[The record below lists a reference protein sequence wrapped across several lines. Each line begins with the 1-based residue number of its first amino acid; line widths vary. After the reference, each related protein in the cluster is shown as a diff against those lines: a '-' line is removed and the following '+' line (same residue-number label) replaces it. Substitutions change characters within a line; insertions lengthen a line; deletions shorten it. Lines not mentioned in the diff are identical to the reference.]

1 MSEFDVSGF
10 LASFFDEARE
20 RLLSI
25 NRRLVLLEAGSLDSD
40 GLNLMRRDAHTIKG
54 SAQMLGVQ
62 DVSELG
68 HLFEDAMEYTIRHS
82 PEDVDALT
90 QFLYDVHDAL
100 QERIGH
106 HDAKRRLDTSLLYER
121 FQQLCT
127 PAPDAAIK
135 SSAEKSNNM
144 SEQADTQSDRA
155 KQKPKT
161 RQGGKGVRRNGKVSR
176 DVLATIKDS
185 LENSLAAATK
195 REPAPDLQ
203 AGVEHAN
210 TPAVPGEKVAA
221 SSAAPDSAPRSGKAR
236 KRKRQVPKALLV
248 AIKGSI
254 EESLERGENAATDLS
269 VGAGSESAPVA
280 STPIDFRPPDE
291 VVPAQQPES
300 QQNSGNFL
308 RVDRARL
315 LRLSNQIIEL
325 GSDRYRP
332 DASEARLRK
341 LADDITAMKERI
353 QALTGSDGGHGMRVL
368 AADLERQGRQA
379 QILAGE
385 LHHQHKRS
393 AAMLDDLRDQVFGLM
408 LRPLAS
414 VFSVFPRTVRDVAG
428 RSGKKVQLLI
438 TGESIE
444 MDQLA
449 AESLTEPLVHLVNNA
464 IAHGIENS
472 AMRLASG
479 KPEEGQITVTAR
491 RTGGLVSIDVMD
503 DGLGMDVDELRT
515 KAIAK
520 GLISDAEA
528 VDMDDREVLELIFHP
543 GFSTRSVVD
552 DLAGRGMGMSVVQ
565 DVMRELRG
573 TIHIHTEKGRGTRF
587 RLTLPVAIGLQP
599 VIVFRIADQRFGMI
613 SNLVKKVLPLQE
625 QTIRQGHGP
634 YARGYIDYEQHRVPL
649 IDLRTALMMGE
660 ESAPDANSG
669 ILIVEHLEGYLGLV
683 VDELFDTQQLMVR
696 EIDPYLRYYHPVG
709 LMGCAIIDDG
719 SVLLLIEPDGL
730 KLMWRTTPDVDVDKL
745 RDGKSLYTGRRILLV
760 DDSTIALQVEKSM
773 FEALGF
779 QVDTAIGASDMLE
792 KVGLHGYD
800 LLVSD
805 VEMPEM
811 DGISLIRH
819 LREQAEFAHIP
830 ILIIATREADEDRQ
844 LALDA
849 GANAYLVKRHIKG
862 REKILRETVSRL
874 INVDESLG

>member
-68 HLFEDAMEYTIRHS
+68 HLFEDAMEYTIKHS
-82 PEDVDALT
+82 PEDVDALI

-127 PAPDAAIK
+127 PVADAAIK

-144 SEQADTQSDRA
+144 PEQANTQPDRA

-161 RQGGKGVRRNGKVSR
+161 RQGGKGVRRDGKVSR
-176 DVLATIKDS
+176 DVLAAIKGS
-185 LENSLAAATK
+185 LENSLTTDAK
-195 REPAPDLQ
+195 SEPAAELP
-203 AGVEHAN
+203 AGSESAS
-210 TPAVPGEKVAA
+210 TPAVPGR
-221 SSAAPDSAPRSGKAR
+221 APRSGKVR
-236 KRKRQVPKALLV
+236 KRKGQVPKALLV

-269 VGAGSESAPVA
+269 VGAGSESAPAA
-280 STPIDFRPPDE
+280 SAPIDFRPPDE

-353 QALTGSDGGHGMRVL
+353 QALTGSDGGHGMRIL
-368 AADLERQGRQA
+368 ASDLERQGRQA

-805 VEMPEM
+805 VEMPEV

-849 GANAYLVKRHIKG
+849 GADAYLVKRHIKG

-874 INVDESLG
+874 INVDEAIG